1 MYFACAGGESHRS
14 DRSSVATK
22 RHSRSFATK
31 RHRKHIGIIH
41 SVCAF
46 CASLWLKKMTQL
58 TKARAAEILQA
69 LRERY
74 VLVLGDVML
83 DEFVW
88 GDVTRISP
96 DAPVPVVDVRRES
109 MHLGGAANVL
119 ANLVALGARG
129 SVVGVVGN
137 DAAGR
142 RLQTGLSELG
152 IQDQYLVVDE
162 SRPSTTK
169 TRIIAHSQLV
179 VRADR
184 ESRSPVTGKLEEK
197 IVASLKDALQ
207 HAHAF
212 VVSDYDK
219 GVVTPRILNE
229 ILPVAYEQVPVL
241 IDPKLRNFNSYRPA
255 TLVTPNHL
263 EALRMSDSEDHS
275 DDGSHHAA
283 KVIREKLG
291 CDAVLI
297 TRGDRGMML
306 LEGDGPPVYV
316 ETAARE
322 VYDVTGAGDTV
333 IAALASALAS
343 GAKMIEAASFANHA
357 AGVVVGK
364 VGTATATADELLSTF
379 EI

>member
-1 MYFACAGGESHRS
+1 MP
-14 DRSSVATK
+14 
-22 RHSRSFATK
+22 
-31 RHRKHIGIIH
+31 
-41 SVCAF
+41 
-46 CASLWLKKMTQL
+46 QL
-58 TKARAAEILQA
+58 TKTRASEILKA

-96 DAPVPVVDVRRES
+96 EAPVPVVDVRRES
-109 MHLGGAANVL
+109 VHLGGAANVL

-137 DAAGR
+137 DGSGQ
-142 RLQTGLSELG
+142 RLQTKLRELG
-152 IQDQYLVVDE
+152 SHDGCLIVDE
-162 SRPSTTK
+162 SRRSTTK

-184 ESRSPVTGKLEEK
+184 ESRQPVMSKIEEQ
-197 IVASLKDALQ
+197 IVSCLKDALKQ
-207 HAHAF
+207 ADAF

-219 GVVTPRILNE
+219 GVVTPRILRE
-229 ILPVAYEQVPVL
+229 ILAVAYEHVPVL

-263 EALRMSDSEDHS
+263 EALRMSDTEDTT
-275 DDGSHHAA
+275 DDGSHMAA

-306 LEGDGPPVYV
+306 LEGDGEPVYV

-333 IAALASALAS
+333 IAALAAALAS
-343 GAKMIEAASFANHA
+343 GATMLEAAAFANHA
-357 AGVVVGK
+357 AGIVVGK
-364 VGTATATADELLSTF
+364 VGTATATAQELIDSF
-379 EI
+379 AAD

>member
-1 MYFACAGGESHRS
+1 MS
-14 DRSSVATK
+14 
-22 RHSRSFATK
+22 
-31 RHRKHIGIIH
+31 
-41 SVCAF
+41 
-46 CASLWLKKMTQL
+46 QL
-58 TKARAAEILQA
+58 TKTRAAEILQN
-69 LRERY
+69 LRDRY
-74 VLVLGDVML
+74 VVVLGDVML

-96 DAPVPVVDVRRES
+96 EAPVPVVDVRRES

-137 DAAGR
+137 DIAGR
-142 RLQTGLSELG
+142 KLQTGLRDLG
-152 IQDQYLVVDE
+152 VQDQYLLVDE

-197 IVASLKDALQ
+197 IVSSLKDALKQ
-207 HAHAF
+207 ADAF

-219 GVVTPRILNE
+219 GVVTPSILRE

-241 IDPKLRNFNSYRPA
+241 VDPKLRNFNSYRPA

-263 EALRMSDSEDHS
+263 EALRMSGSEDHS

-306 LEGDGPPVYV
+306 LEGDGQPVFV

-333 IAALASALAS
+333 IATLAGALAT
-343 GAKMIEAASFANHA
+343 GATMLEAATLANHA
-357 AGVVVGK
+357 AGIVVGK
-364 VGTATATADELLSTF
+364 VGTATASADELLSTF

>member
-1 MYFACAGGESHRS
+1 MSQ
-14 DRSSVATK
+14 VTK
-22 RHSRSFATK
+22 T
-31 RHRKHIGIIH
+31 
-41 SVCAF
+41 
-46 CASLWLKKMTQL
+46 
-58 TKARAAEILQA
+58 RAAEILQN
-69 LRERY
+69 LRDRY

-96 DAPVPVVDVRRES
+96 EAPVPVVDVRRES
-109 MHLGGAANVL
+109 IHLGGAANVL

-129 SVVGVVGN
+129 AVVGVIGN
-137 DAAGR
+137 DPAGR
-142 RLQTGLSELG
+142 RLQTGLRDLG
-152 IQDQYLVVDE
+152 VQDQYLLVDE

-197 IVASLKDALQ
+197 VVSCLKDALKQ
-207 HAHAF
+207 ADAF

-219 GVVTPRILNE
+219 GVVTPSILRE

-306 LEGDGPPVYV
+306 LEGDGQPVYV

-333 IAALASALAS
+333 IATLAGALAT
-343 GAKMIEAASFANHA
+343 GATMFEAATLANHA
-357 AGVVVGK
+357 AGIVVGK
-364 VGTATATADELLSTF
+364 VGTATATAEELIQTFAADER
-379 EI
+379 E

>member
-1 MYFACAGGESHRS
+1 MP
-14 DRSSVATK
+14 
-22 RHSRSFATK
+22 
-31 RHRKHIGIIH
+31 
-41 SVCAF
+41 
-46 CASLWLKKMTQL
+46 QL
-58 TKARAAEILQA
+58 TKTRASEILKTLQD
-69 LRERY
+69 RY

-96 DAPVPVVDVRRES
+96 EAPVPVVDVRRES
-109 MHLGGAANVL
+109 VHLGGAANVL
-119 ANLVALGARG
+119 ANLVALGAHG
-129 SVVGVVGN
+129 SVVGVVG
-137 DAAGR
+137 DDGPGD
-142 RLQTGLSELG
+142 RLQNELRELG
-152 IQDQYLVVDE
+152 SQDGCLIVDE
-162 SRPSTTK
+162 TRRSTTK

-184 ESRSPVTGKLEEK
+184 ESRVPVTSKVEDH
-197 IVASLKDALQ
+197 IIARLKEALK
-207 HAHAF
+207 HANAF

-219 GVVTPRILNE
+219 GVVTPRILRE

-275 DDGSHHAA
+275 DEGSHTAA
-283 KVIREKLG
+283 KIIREKLG

-306 LEGDGPPVYV
+306 LEADGRPVYV

-333 IAALASALAS
+333 IAALAGALAC
-343 GAKMIEAASFANHA
+343 GATMVEAASFANHA

-364 VGTATATADELLSTF
+364 VGTATATPDELLGSF
-379 EI
+379 PAD

>member
-1 MYFACAGGESHRS
+1 
-14 DRSSVATK
+14 
-22 RHSRSFATK
+22 
-31 RHRKHIGIIH
+31 
-41 SVCAF
+41 
-46 CASLWLKKMTQL
+46 
-58 TKARAAEILQA
+58 
-69 LRERY
+69 
-74 VLVLGDVML
+74 VML

-96 DAPVPVVDVRRES
+96 EAPVPVVDVRRES

-137 DAAGR
+137 DAAGE
-142 RLQTGLSELG
+142 RLQIGLRELG
-152 IQDQYLVVDE
+152 THERCLLIVDE

-184 ESRSPVTGKLEEK
+184 ESRIPVTAKVEEK
-197 IVASLKDALQ
+197 IVSCLKEALAQ
-207 HAHAF
+207 ADAF

-219 GVVTPRILNE
+219 GVVTPRILRE
-229 ILPVAYEQVPVL
+229 ILPFAYEQVPVL
-241 IDPKLRNFNSYRPA
+241 IDPKLRNFGAYRPA
-255 TLVTPNHL
+255 TLVTPNHF
-263 EALRMSDSEDHS
+263 EALRMGDTEDTSDE
-275 DDGSHHAA
+275 GSHHAA

-306 LEGDGPPVYV
+306 LEGDGEPVYV

-333 IAALASALAS
+333 IAALAGALAT
-343 GAKMIEAASFANHA
+343 GATMLEAAALANHA

-364 VGTATATADELLSTF
+364 VGTATATADELLTTF
-379 EI
+379 D

>member
-1 MYFACAGGESHRS
+1 M
-14 DRSSVATK
+14 
-22 RHSRSFATK
+22 
-31 RHRKHIGIIH
+31 
-41 SVCAF
+41 
-46 CASLWLKKMTQL
+46 L
-58 TKARAAEILQA
+58 TKARASEILETI
-69 LRERY
+69 RDRN
-74 VLVLGDVML
+74 VVVLGDVML

-96 DAPVPVVDVRRES
+96 EAPVPVVDVRRES
-109 MHLGGAANVL
+109 VHLGGAANVL

-129 SVVGVVGN
+129 SVIGVIGN
-137 DAAGR
+137 DAAGE
-142 RLQTGLSELG
+142 RLKTGLRDLG
-152 IQDQYLVVDE
+152 AQDQCLIVDE
-162 SRPSTTK
+162 TRPSTTK

-184 ESRSPVTGKLEEK
+184 ESRTQVNGTLEEK
-197 IVASLKDALQ
+197 IVARLKSALEE
-207 HAHAF
+207 ADAF

-219 GVVTPRILNE
+219 GVVTPAILRE
-229 ILPVAYEQVPVL
+229 ILPLAYERVPVL

-263 EALRMSDSEDHS
+263 EALRMSDTDDHS

-306 LEGDGPPVYV
+306 LEAGGDPVYV
-316 ETAARE
+316 KTAARE

-333 IAALASALAS
+333 IAALAGALS
-343 GAKMIEAASFANHA
+343 TGATMLEAASLANRA
-357 AGVVVGK
+357 AGIVVGK
-364 VGTATATADELLSTF
+364 VGTATASAAELIATLNKS
-379 EI
+379 EDGR

>member
-1 MYFACAGGESHRS
+1 
-14 DRSSVATK
+14 
-22 RHSRSFATK
+22 
-31 RHRKHIGIIH
+31 
-41 SVCAF
+41 
-46 CASLWLKKMTQL
+46 MTQL
-58 TKARAAEILQA
+58 TKTRAAEILKN
-69 LRERY
+69 LRDRY

-96 DAPVPVVDVRRES
+96 EAPVPVVDVRRES
-109 MHLGGAANVL
+109 IHLGGAANVL

-137 DAAGR
+137 DPAGQ
-142 RLQTGLSELG
+142 RLQTGLSDLG
-152 IQDQYLVVDE
+152 VQDRYLLVDE

-184 ESRSPVTGKLEEK
+184 ESRSPVTGKLEDN
-197 IVASLKDALQ
+197 IVSCLKDALR
-207 HAHAF
+207 HADAF

-219 GVVTPRILNE
+219 GVVTPRILRE

-241 IDPKLRNFNSYRPA
+241 IDPKLRNFNEYRPA

-263 EALRMSDSEDHS
+263 EALRMSDTEDHS

-343 GAKMIEAASFANHA
+343 GATMIEAASFANHA
-357 AGVVVGK
+357 AGIVVGK
-364 VGTATATADELLSTF
+364 VGTATATAEELIQTFAADER
-379 EI
+379 E